1 MTAQPQSSDSSRRNE
16 RRRTG
21 AELKTSADPVI
32 ELLAQTRCLYS
43 LPLDAF
49 WAIER
54 HFSRRLVRPV
64 EDVPWPEGLDC
75 TIQHRSDTVE
85 VETRAGYLLQK
96 WLKDEGYQTRL
107 RFDRLD
113 PHLMT
118 VDTARLNARID
129 PMWHMPEV
137 LTSHFTGQF
146 EVKSPREVPDLVA
159 ALVSAFPDAPCLMP
173 FASISAAIAFRE
185 QLRPVVDEPI
195 TLMRG
200 LNQRPGSRLVV
211 CTDRAAGSGDY
222 TAFPL
227 VIFPQWPG
235 SLHQRMK
242 LLARQPEMQRM
253 YLIRT
258 EQDAVSARDEEELLH
273 RVGPMLWQF
282 GRIAPRAQHIF
293 HVVNFGGLVREG
305 NAPRG
310 SPINKRKLYW
320 RHSRRNQ
327 HIASLAQQLDADTGS
342 FRSLATSR
350 QRVAV
355 LVETTEHA
363 HKLGGLLRGWPIVTQ
378 DAAASP
384 LPPRCIVTL
393 RAAEACPSFAPHF
406 LINACGGPASP
417 WLEAW
422 LDGRALGRTAIAL
435 IDFSDGFSGEAA
447 NHSQNRQASY
457 KRAGAVWRPLPMCIV
472 KPALDA
478 LRNSAR

>member
-1 MTAQPQSSDSSRRNE
+1 MAARSRKSNSSPRHE
-16 RRRTG
+16 RKNTSTG
-21 AELKTSADPVI
+21 AKSSADPVI
-32 ELLAQTRCLYS
+32 ELLPANRYLYS
-43 LPLDAF
+43 IPLDVF
-49 WAIER
+49 RAIEHHFPR
-54 HFSRRLVRPV
+54 HLIRPAEYV
-64 EDVPWPEGLDC
+64 AWREDLDY
-75 TIQHRSDTVE
+75 TIQYRLDTVE
-85 VETRAGYLLQK
+85 VQTRAGYLLQK
-96 WLKDEGYQTRL
+96 WLEDEGYRTRL

-129 PMWHMPEV
+129 PMWHMAEV
-137 LTSHFTGQF
+137 LTNHVTGQF
-146 EVKSPREVPDLVA
+146 EVKSSKEVPDLVA

-173 FASISAAIAFRE
+173 FASNKAAVAFLE
-185 QLRPVVDEPI
+185 QLRPLVDEPI
-195 TLMRG
+195 TLMSG
-200 LNQRPGSRLVV
+200 LNQRPRSRLVV

-222 TAFPL
+222 ATFPL
-227 VIFPQWPG
+227 VIFPKWPG

-253 YLIRT
+253 YLVRT
-258 EQDAVSARDEEELLH
+258 EQDEVSPRDEQELLH
-273 RVGPMLWQF
+273 RVGQMLWQF
-282 GRIAPRAQHIF
+282 GRIAPRAQHVF

-320 RHSRRNQ
+320 RHSRRNEFV
-327 HIASLAQQLDADTGS
+327 ANVARQLDADEEV
-342 FRSLATSR
+342 FRSLPADR
-350 QRVAV
+350 QRVAI

-363 HKLGGLLRGWPIVTQ
+363 HKLGGLLRGWPIVTH
-378 DAAASP
+378 DDVTSP

-393 RAAEACPSFAPHF
+393 RAAAASPSFAPHF

-422 LDGRALGRTAIAL
+422 LDGRTLGRTAIAL

-447 NHSQNRQASY
+447 NHSRNRQASY